1 MASSSAAPHDPMYNF
16 DTHFP
21 DRLSR
26 LHLHGDLHSPSGS
39 FRRKKGRA
47 VRNNARYKTQPVTF
61 DEIKEVDEEPGTGAG
76 SGDKDGATDL
86 GSSGERHLAGAGG
99 MTAVHLMGQLQ
110 AFSRSMDGLLPKTPV
125 GGDAH
130 FPVIHFSH
138 SRSGSR
144 KFQRH
149 PDCIPERAE
158 AEQQQQQQQQKQQQQ
173 QQQPQMNKDAAHKGE
188 QQTRAEGSTQQESG
202 ADRLKQSPLA
212 AKAPL
217 AVPESLSPPEAEVPH
232 LPTPSPNMA
241 PRRQK
246 ITAKAKKRQKAAA
259 DGED

>member
-1 MASSSAAPHDPMYNF
+1 MASSAAPHDPMYNF

-47 VRNNARYKTQPVTF
+47 VRNGARYKTQPVTF
-61 DEIKEVDEEPGTGAG
+61 DEIKEVDEEPAATSPGGAPSEG
-76 SGDKDGATDL
+76 SGGQR
-86 GSSGERHLAGAGG
+86 GSSGERHLAAGPG
-99 MTAVHLMGQLQ
+99 SIAAVHLMGQLQ
-110 AFSRSMDGLLPKTPV
+110 AFSRSMDGLLPKTPI

-158 AEQQQQQQQQKQQQQ
+158 AEQQQKDVPDSPKQHTEVNAQD
-173 QQQPQMNKDAAHKGE
+173 K
-188 QQTRAEGSTQQESG
+188 QEAG
-202 ADRLKQSPLA
+202 ADRLKDTPLV
-212 AKAPL
+212 APL
-217 AVPESLSPPEAEVPH
+217 AVPETLTPPLADPAH
-232 LPTPSPNMA
+232 SPTPSPNMA

-246 ITAKAKKRQKAAA
+246 ITAKAKKRQKAATDSEA
-259 DGED
+259 

>member
-1 MASSSAAPHDPMYNF
+1 MASSAAPHDPMYNF

-26 LHLHGDLHSPSGS
+26 LHLHGDLHAPSGS

-47 VRNNARYKTQPVTF
+47 VRNGARYKTQPVTF
-61 DEIKEVDEEPGTGAG
+61 DEIKEVDEEPAAGGGGGGA
-76 SGDKDGATDL
+76 SEEGAKR
-86 GSSGERHLAGAGG
+86 GSSGERHIPGAGG
-99 MTAVHLMGQLQ
+99 ISAVHLMGQLQ
-110 AFSRSMDGLLPKTPV
+110 AFSRSMDGLLPRTPI

-144 KFQRH
+144 KFKRH

-158 AEQQQQQQQQKQQQQ
+158 AEQQQVVVVVVVTASSSQKQY
-173 QQQPQMNKDAAHKGE
+173 PAKTA
-188 QQTRAEGSTQQESG
+188 QTSATT
-202 ADRLKQSPLA
+202 DTNRLKDRPPLV
-212 AKAPL
+212 APL
-217 AVPESLSPPEAEVPH
+217 AVPESLSAPLEDSAHSPS
-232 LPTPSPNMA
+232 PSPNMA

-246 ITAKAKKRQKAAA
+246 ITAKARKRQKAAT
-259 DGED
+259 DGDA

>member
-1 MASSSAAPHDPMYNF
+1 MASSAAPHDPMYNF

-26 LHLHGDLHSPSGS
+26 LHLQGDLHSPSGS

-47 VRNNARYKTQPVTF
+47 VRNGARYKTQPVTF
-61 DEIKEVDEEPGTGAG
+61 DEIKEVDEEPAASSAGGGAN
-76 SGDKDGATDL
+76 DEGAKR
-86 GSSGERHLAGAGG
+86 GSSGERHIAGAGG
-99 MTAVHLMGQLQ
+99 TAAVHLMGQLQ
-110 AFSRSMDGLLPKTPV
+110 AFSRSMDGLLPKTPI

-130 FPVIHFSH
+130 FPVIHYSH

-158 AEQQQQQQQQKQQQQ
+158 AEQQQQQQHKTASESKNQDSERTAQIKQ
-173 QQQPQMNKDAAHKGE
+173 E
-188 QQTRAEGSTQQESG
+188 EGPN
-202 ADRLKQSPLA
+202 RLKNT
-212 AKAPL
+212 APL
-217 AVPESLSPPEAEVPH
+217 AVPESLSPPVADSTH
-232 LPTPSPNMA
+232 SPTPSPNMA

-246 ITAKAKKRQKAAA
+246 ITAKARKRQKAAA
-259 DGED
+259 DADA